1 MLELFE
7 LLLVEWIGNV
17 LTVCIMYTLSL
28 VFFDKVD
35 WMTDRVAVLEGSY
48 RVMHELESM
57 LRWIKGKNCKLKNNL
72 FAVNANVLFLL
83 FWTMLTILNNAHNQ
97 RSDAQLFTWQLNGC
111 ETVENIKIHYTK
123 LHGSTFFV
131 RTKCFGK
138 KTQLMNSNWTTVWFA
153 FNSEPKRWTCLELNF
168 MIIPCSMM
176 TAYLIQQMRCLLGP
190 SDKLTYCLV
199 LKYN

>member
-1 MLELFE
+1 MSFWDGINTPVRSALSDFNFQQFFFLFPVCSLLLLHFLRLMLELFE

-48 RVMHELESM
+48 RVMYELESM

-83 FWTMLTILNNAHNQ
+83 FWTMLAILNNAHNP
-97 RSDAQLFTWQLNGC
+97 RSDAQLFTWQLNGY
-111 ETVENIKIHYTK
+111 ETVENIKIHYAK

-138 KTQLMNSNWTTVWFA
+138 KPN
-153 FNSEPKRWTCLELNF
+153 
-168 MIIPCSMM
+168 
-176 TAYLIQQMRCLLGP
+176 
-190 SDKLTYCLV
+190 
-199 LKYN
+199 